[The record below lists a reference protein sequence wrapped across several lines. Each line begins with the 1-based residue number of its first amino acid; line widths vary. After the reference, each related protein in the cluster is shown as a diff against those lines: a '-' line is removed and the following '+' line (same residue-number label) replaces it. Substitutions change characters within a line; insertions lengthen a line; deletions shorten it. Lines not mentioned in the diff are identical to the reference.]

1 MVQNEKIIRKY
12 VNALSSA
19 AEVKS
24 DLLILHIVI
33 NSMNNLLKIYKTL
46 QLLIINYSYTF
57 NFLVQVFESFRSDMI
72 VKKTGLEKTSHLRG
86 GVSGVETASHAGHCL
101 INLLLNWNWSVHKV
115 HGEQDKSGENRSK
128 CLVCIHTPGGGMK
141 IVG

>member
-72 VKKTGLEKTSHLRG
+72 VKKTGMEKTSHLRG
-86 GVSGVETASHAGHCL
+86 G
-101 INLLLNWNWSVHKV
+101 SVVWKQPV
-115 HGEQDKSGENRSK
+115 MQD
-128 CLVCIHTPGGGMK
+128 
-141 IVG
+141 IV